1 MMILL
6 TRAHAQADS
15 PLTKQLETHAI
26 PWLNLACL
34 SIDPPRDPNMTSQ
47 QLNHFNTADQVIIT
61 SANAANM
68 GLRTSQFDRQRSL
81 IAIGPA
87 TQRALQALGFM
98 NVVIPTQDYS
108 SEGLLAL
115 PTLMAVKHQS
125 VLVVTGE
132 SPRPLLANTLESRGA
147 TVIQA
152 FTYRRT
158 QRHHSADKIRSI
170 TTQPIT
176 HIVTMSNE
184 TLDALCNLF
193 SNQHDWLRSKTLYVS
208 SKRQLN
214 AALAHQFTS
223 VVLIPSPFIDHLM
236 QTLLSSHEDNR

>member
-1 MMILL
+1 MILL
-6 TRAHAQADS
+6 TRAHAQVDS

-34 SIDPPRDPNMTSQ
+34 NIDPPRDPDMTSQ
-47 QLNHFNTADQVIIT
+47 QLNHFNTADQVIVT

-68 GLRTSQFDRQRSL
+68 GLRAPQFDRQRSL

-87 TQRALQALGFM
+87 TQRALQALGFINIVM
-98 NVVIPTQDYS
+98 PTEDYS

-115 PTLMAVKHQS
+115 PALTTVKHQS

-147 TVIQA
+147 AVIQA

-170 TTQPIT
+170 TAQPIT

-193 SNQHDWLRSKTLYVS
+193 SNHHAWLHSKTLCVS
-208 SKRQLN
+208 SKRQLK
-214 AALAHQFTS
+214 AALAYQFTS
-223 VVLIPSPFIDHLM
+223 VIRIPSPFIEHLM